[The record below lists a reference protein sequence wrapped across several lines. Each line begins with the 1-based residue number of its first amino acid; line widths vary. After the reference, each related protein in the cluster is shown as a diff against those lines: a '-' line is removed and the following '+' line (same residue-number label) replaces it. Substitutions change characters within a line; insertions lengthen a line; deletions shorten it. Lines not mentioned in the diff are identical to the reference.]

1 MISDPAAAEQAHAA
15 ELVLSRTARDLP
27 RLDCRILVAEDSPD
41 NGRVVRHVLECVG
54 AEVELVENGRLA
66 VERALAARDE
76 GRPFDLILM
85 DMQMPIVDGYQ
96 ATRTLRSQGYT
107 LPIIALTAHA
117 MQEERQRCLECG
129 CDEYQSKPIQREEL
143 IEVIRR
149 CLGSVKDD
157 DGQ

>member
-1 MISDPAAAEQAHAA
+1 
-15 ELVLSRTARDLP
+15 
-27 RLDCRILVAEDSPD
+27 
-41 NGRVVRHVLECVG
+41 
-54 AEVELVENGRLA
+54 
-66 VERALAARDE
+66 
-76 GRPFDLILM
+76 
-85 DMQMPIVDGYQ
+85 
-96 ATRTLRSQGYT
+96 
-107 LPIIALTAHA
+107 

>member
-1 MISDPAAAEQAHAA
+1 
-15 ELVLSRTARDLP
+15 
-27 RLDCRILVAEDSPD
+27 
-41 NGRVVRHVLECVG
+41 
-54 AEVELVENGRLA
+54 
-66 VERALAARDE
+66 
-76 GRPFDLILM
+76 M